1 MQSISFIIFSSHK
14 KCNTPGLLN
23 KHLELSIT
31 EADIERTHQVGK
43 PRDAG
48 QKSRPIIVKFVRYND
63 RKNVINRKK
72 LIGKNIAVT
81 ESLIATEMKKLN
93 EAREIYDYQNVWT
106 SDGKILFKDESGN
119 ASLFFD

>member
-1 MQSISFIIFSSHK
+1 MQSISFIMFSSHK

-23 KHLELSIT
+23 EHLELSIT
-31 EADIERTHQVGK
+31 EVDIERTHQVGK

-81 ESLIATEMKKLN
+81 ESLLATEMKKLK